1 MAAVKADFPAI
12 DDLLCEAT
20 QGRLADHSSIDLER
34 SGRIGPLVE
43 LALATI
49 AYPDQY
55 RSLAIRSPFGTDLT
69 AALRDR
75 RPFGSGFTDV
85 AGAFPLDAVN
95 PVTSD
100 APDWDLWTKHAE
112 NIANSRGLNRPLVA
126 GLLGAL
132 GELQDNVYEHSA
144 APETGVV
151 AYAVTST
158 SFEFV
163 VADRGVGVL
172 NSLRQNPLYSEV
184 GDAGEALQ
192 LAITDGVSRFPEGG
206 RGRGFRQLFRALV
219 GHAAEL
225 RFRSGDHA
233 LMLRPGAD
241 ANSAVSALSQ
251 VPTLSGLTISV
262 FCSGRS
268 LTSQA

>member
-1 MAAVKADFPAI
+1 MAVEKADFSVA
-12 DDLLCEAT
+12 DDLLREAT
-20 QGRLADHSSIDLER
+20 KGLLGDRPSIELKR

-43 LALATI
+43 LALASI

-55 RSLAIRSPFGTDLT
+55 RSLTVSSPFAMNLS
-69 AALRDR
+69 AALRNR
-75 RPFGSGFTDV
+75 RHFGSGFKDV
-85 AGAFPLDAVN
+85 AGAFPLDVIN

-112 NIANSRGLNRPLVA
+112 NIAISMGLNRPLLA
-126 GLLGAL
+126 SLLGAL
-132 GELQDNVYEHSA
+132 GELQDNVYEHSG

-163 VADRGVGVL
+163 VADRGVGAL
-172 NSLRQNPLYSEV
+172 KSLRQNPQYAEV
-184 GDAGEALQ
+184 ADDGEALQ
-192 LAITDGVSRFPEGG
+192 LAITDGVSRFQEGG

-241 ANSAVSALSQ
+241 ANIATSALSQ
-251 VPTLSGLTISV
+251 VAPLDGLTISV
-262 FCSGRS
+262 FCNGQS
-268 LTSQA
+268 LTS